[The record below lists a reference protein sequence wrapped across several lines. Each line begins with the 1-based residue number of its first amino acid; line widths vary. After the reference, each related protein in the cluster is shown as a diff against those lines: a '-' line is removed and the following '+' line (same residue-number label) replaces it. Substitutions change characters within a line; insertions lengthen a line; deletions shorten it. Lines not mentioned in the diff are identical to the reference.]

1 MNIFKEMV
9 LSIYSYK
16 SYKGFL
22 YNKKSKVFGFA
33 LVLMLI
39 YWLITMGV
47 SAVEIGLVGPGF
59 AREMDEAVPEFELAD
74 GILWVDDVI
83 EYEDA
88 TSIVNIDTDPDYV
101 FYDAYEMMDDLNEYQ
116 SVLLMDSEKVII
128 KSGTQVQQYYFSELE
143 DLEFTKDDLMGLIPY
158 MYLFFAIFF
167 LLSYVCMTALFFLGV
182 AVVALCGMIVASC
195 MKCRLTFGQLYLLG
209 IYSRVLPLLIK
220 AAVSFLPFHI
230 PFFWVLNFGISLMII
245 GAAMQKMKEQNL
257 QRPLEFSS
265 GNAGW
270 NGGNGGGNF
279 SGNFNTGGY
288 GYGQYQG
295 SGDVMPSSGTGI
307 GTGIGNGMG
316 NGIGNGIGNG
326 MGNENGAGAPGQND
340 GRNNGNDFSWMK

>member
-16 SYKGFL
+16 SYKDFL
-22 YNKKSKVFGFA
+22 NNKKSKVFGFA

-39 YWLITMGV
+39 YWLVTMGI
-47 SAVEIGLVGPGF
+47 SAVETGLIGPGL
-59 AREMDEAVPEFELAD
+59 AREMDEIIPEFELAD
-74 GILWVDDVI
+74 GVLWMEDVI

-116 SVLLMDSEKVII
+116 SVLLMDSEKIII
-128 KSGTQVQQYYFSELE
+128 KNGTQVQQYYFSELE
-143 DLEFTKDDLMGLIPY
+143 DLDFTKDDLMGLVPY
-158 MYLFFAIFF
+158 IYLFFAIFF
-167 LLSYVCMTALFFLGV
+167 LLSYICMTALFFLGV

-230 PFFWVLNFGISLMII
+230 PFFWVINFGISLMII
-245 GAAMQKMKEQNL
+245 GAAIQKMKEQNL

-265 GNAGW
+265 GNAGY
-270 NGGNGGGNF
+270 GNGGGNF
-279 SGNFNTGGY
+279 SGIYNAGGY
-288 GYGQYQG
+288 GSGQYQG
-295 SGDVMPSSGTGI
+295 SGDFMPG
-307 GTGIGNGMG
+307 G
-316 NGIGNGIGNG
+316 NGIGSGN
-326 MGNENGAGAPGQND
+326 GNENAYGTGSPTENN

>member
-22 YNKKSKVFGFA
+22 NNKKSKVFGFA

-39 YWLITMGV
+39 YWLVTMGI
-47 SAVEIGLVGPGF
+47 SAVETGLIGPGL
-59 AREMDEAVPEFELAD
+59 AREMDEIIPEFELAD
-74 GILWVDDVI
+74 GVLWMEDVI

-116 SVLLMDSEKVII
+116 SVLLMDSEKIII
-128 KSGTQVQQYYFSELE
+128 KNGTQVQQYYFSELE
-143 DLEFTKDDLMGLIPY
+143 DLDFTKDDLMGLVPY
-158 MYLFFAIFF
+158 IYLFFAIFF
-167 LLSYVCMTALFFLGV
+167 LLSYICMTALFFLGV

-230 PFFWVLNFGISLMII
+230 PFFWVINFGISLMII
-245 GAAMQKMKEQNL
+245 GAAIQKMKEQNL

-265 GNAGW
+265 GNAAY
-270 NGGNGGGNF
+270 GNGGGNF
-279 SGNFNTGGY
+279 SGIYNAGGY
-288 GYGQYQG
+288 GSGQYQG
-295 SGDVMPSSGTGI
+295 SGDFTPG
-307 GTGIGNGMG
+307 G
-316 NGIGNGIGNG
+316 NGIGSGN
-326 MGNENGAGAPGQND
+326 GNENAYGTGSPTENN

>member
-39 YWLITMGV
+39 YWLITMRV

-143 DLEFTKDDLMGLIPY
+143 DLEFTKDDLMGVIP
-158 MYLFFAIFF
+158 
-167 LLSYVCMTALFFLGV
+167 
-182 AVVALCGMIVASC
+182 
-195 MKCRLTFGQLYLLG
+195 FGQLYLLG

-316 NGIGNGIGNG
+316 NGIGNG

>member
-22 YNKKSKVFGFA
+22 NNKKSKVFGFA

-39 YWLITMGV
+39 YWLVTMGI
-47 SAVEIGLVGPGF
+47 SAVETGLIGPGL
-59 AREMDEAVPEFELAD
+59 AREMDEIIPEFELAD
-74 GILWVDDVI
+74 GVLWMEDVI

-116 SVLLMDSEKVII
+116 SVLLMDSEKIII
-128 KSGTQVQQYYFSELE
+128 KNGTQVQQYYFSELE
-143 DLEFTKDDLMGLIPY
+143 DLDFTKDDLMGLVPY
-158 MYLFFAIFF
+158 IYLFFAIFF
-167 LLSYVCMTALFFLGV
+167 LLSYICMTALFFLGV

-230 PFFWVLNFGISLMII
+230 PFFWVINFGISLMII
-245 GAAMQKMKEQNL
+245 GAAIQKMKEQNL

-265 GNAGW
+265 GNAGY
-270 NGGNGGGNF
+270 GNGGGNF
-279 SGNFNTGGY
+279 SGIYNAGGY
-288 GYGQYQG
+288 GSGQYQG
-295 SGDVMPSSGTGI
+295 SGDFTPG
-307 GTGIGNGMG
+307 G
-316 NGIGNGIGNG
+316 NGIGSGN
-326 MGNENGAGAPGQND
+326 GNENAYGTGSPTENN